1 MNPIAFSYNSIGE
14 LEIELPQGAKSDSY
28 KLYLFVN
35 IIDDLG
41 GTLVYNLNMPVI
53 VESNELLKQSLSS
66 EMLSTNPSTDISIS
80 SDFLQQLNSGDVKTV
95 SKNVINMA
103 NELNLDSKN
112 QNLSTN
118 DQVFFFSFINS
129 VLKHSNN

>member
-1 MNPIAFSYNSIGE
+1 MIQKATQKDLLNPIAFSYNSNGR

-41 GTLVYNLNMPVI
+41 GTLVYYLKTPVI
-53 VESNELLKQSLSS
+53 VGSNTGLKDSLSS
-66 EMLSTNPSTDISIS
+66 EILGSDQNTDISTS
-80 SDFLQQLNSGDVKTV
+80 SEFVQQLNSGDIKTV

-103 NELNLDSKN
+103 TAFNLE
-112 QNLSTN
+112 T
-118 DQVFFFSFINS
+118 S
-129 VLKHSNN
+129 VNVKI